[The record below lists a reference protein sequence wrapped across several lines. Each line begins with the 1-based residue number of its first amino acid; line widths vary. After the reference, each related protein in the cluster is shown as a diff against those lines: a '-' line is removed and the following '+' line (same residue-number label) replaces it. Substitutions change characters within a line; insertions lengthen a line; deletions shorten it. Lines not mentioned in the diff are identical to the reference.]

1 MRHVIEMWAPWMPAD
16 EREAYVEHVWGL
28 DIYERTQ
35 TGLEIGK
42 RLGLTNAER
51 EALKLWPFLPI
62 DKTAE
67 EISEIARARRNNRRR
82 EKRRASGVRSRAA
95 YLAELGNKPK
105 PWVAAGVSRAT
116 YYRKRKRDEV
126 RRGPVLLIVDSLV
139 FCATT
144 AWRDVFRDDDPLKP
158 AR

>member
-82 EKRRASGVRSRAA
+82 GEHLGSV
-95 YLAELGNKPK
+95 AEQ
-105 PWVAAGVSRAT
+105 RT
-116 YYRKRKRDEV
+116 
-126 RRGPVLLIVDSLV
+126 
-139 FCATT
+139 
-144 AWRDVFRDDDPLKP
+144 
-158 AR
+158 